1 MSIKKKIRKICI
13 VVNSRANYA
22 RIKSVLTSI
31 KINSS
36 MNLIL
41 FLGAS
46 ANLNRFGN
54 LENIIKNDGFKIT
67 AKIFNIVEGNNPIT
81 MAKSTGLAI
90 IELTNIFN
98 IYKPDIVLTVA
109 DRFETLATAVAASY
123 MNIFLAHTQGGEI
136 SGSIDESVRHAVTKL
151 SHIHFAATKKSKLNI
166 IKMGENRNNV
176 FFTGCPALD
185 LAKNIKS
192 INKVF
197 NKKINSSGTGSVIDL
212 HKKYFIVMQHPVTT
226 EYGSGSEQIR
236 QTIKA
241 IKKLKTQTL
250 WFWPNVDAG
259 NDEISLELRKL
270 IESKKLTNIRFLK
283 NLAPEDFLILF
294 KNCSCIIG
302 NSSSALR
309 EGSFLGVPAVNIG
322 SRQNNREHGR
332 NVIFT
337 NANYKNI
344 IKAVNYQ
351 LNKKKYEKEKIFT
364 IGNAGKKIASILSK
378 CNLNI
383 KKTLKY

>member
-1 MSIKKKIRKICI
+1 
-13 VVNSRANYA
+13 
-22 RIKSVLTSI
+22 
-31 KINSS
+31 
-36 MNLIL
+36 
-41 FLGAS
+41 
-46 ANLNRFGN
+46 
-54 LENIIKNDGFKIT
+54 
-67 AKIFNIVEGNNPIT
+67 
-81 MAKSTGLAI
+81 
-90 IELTNIFN
+90 
-98 IYKPDIVLTVA
+98 
-109 DRFETLATAVAASY
+109 
-123 MNIFLAHTQGGEI
+123 
-136 SGSIDESVRHAVTKL
+136 
-151 SHIHFAATKKSKLNI
+151 
-166 IKMGENRNNV
+166 
-176 FFTGCPALD
+176 
-185 LAKNIKS
+185 
-192 INKVF
+192 
-197 NKKINSSGTGSVIDL
+197 
-212 HKKYFIVMQHPVTT
+212 
-226 EYGSGSEQIR
+226 
-236 QTIKA
+236 
-241 IKKLKTQTL
+241 
-250 WFWPNVDAG
+250 VDAG